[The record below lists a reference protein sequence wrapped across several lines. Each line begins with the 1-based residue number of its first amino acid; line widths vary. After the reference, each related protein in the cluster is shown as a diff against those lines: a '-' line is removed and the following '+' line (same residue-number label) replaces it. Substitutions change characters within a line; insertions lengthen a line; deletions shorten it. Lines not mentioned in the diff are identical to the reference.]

1 MAESNQNYTPEQTSA
16 LLEAYDDAEGYDAQQ
31 AVIRE
36 FADENGKTV
45 PSVRAKLVREGV
57 YQKKEYAG
65 KTGEKPETKDEIV
78 EDIARTL
85 GVDADSKLGGLE
97 KARKDTLQLIR
108 KVLLIFASDSV
119 NEETKE
125 S

>member
-1 MAESNQNYTPEQTSA
+1 MADTNYTPEQTA
-16 LLEAYDDAEGYDAQQ
+16 AIVEAYQAASDYDEQQ
-31 AVIRE
+31 RVVAMW
-36 FADENGKTV
+36 ADEFGKT
-45 PSVRAKLVREGV
+45 PASVRSKLVREGV
-57 YQKKEYAG
+57 YQKKEYKG
-65 KTGEKPETKDEIV
+65 KTGEKAETKEEIV

-108 KVLLIFASDSV
+108 KVLLIFASDQV
-119 NEETKE
+119 NETQE